1 VYEEEYKLSIENKRD
16 KKVKNK
22 VDNLELMESEYIER
36 FEKKIKNP

>member
-36 FEKKIKNP
+36 FKKKIKNP